1 MEKIITAED
10 ISKSYGELKVI
21 DNLTF
26 EVPTGKI
33 YGLIGPNGSGKT
45 TLIKLLT
52 AQEEP
57 DSGTITVG
65 GVDSKNEIE
74 LKQKIGIL
82 PEKQSPFSFLTPR
95 ELFNLVGTVR
105 EMDSTK
111 LQEQIDKYSTRLQ
124 FTEHLDTLSTD
135 LSRGNQQKVMVT
147 QALLHDPDILF
158 IDEPVANLD
167 PFIQE
172 ELLKILRE
180 YNSEGNTIV
189 LSTHH
194 LEFAERLCEDSLF
207 ISDAGIEQINFA
219 ELDKEELLEKF

>member
-1 MEKIITAED
+1 MQNIITAKD
-10 ISKSYGELKVI
+10 ISKSYGSLKVI
-21 DNLTF
+21 NNLSF
-26 EVPTGKI
+26 EVPKGKI

-52 AQEEP
+52 AQEKP
-57 DSGTITVG
+57 DTGSVTISSIDTEDEIAV
-65 GVDSKNEIE
+65 KN
-74 LKQKIGIL
+74 KIGIL

-95 ELFNLVGTVR
+95 EIFSLVGTIR
-105 EMDSTK
+105 DIDQNTLEN
-111 LQEQIDKYSTRLQ
+111 QISKYSEKLQ
-124 FTEHLDTLSTD
+124 FTEHLDTISTD

-147 QALLHDPDILF
+147 QALLHNPEILF

-172 ELLKILRE
+172 ELITILRE
-180 YNSEGNTIV
+180 YNDEGNTIV

-207 ISDAGIEQINFA
+207 ISNNGIEHINFN
-219 ELDKEELLEKF
+219 ETDKESILSKF